1 MKVRITK
8 RPVGYISLDGHP
20 LTAWPPA
27 GQVVDLPDEIAEDLI
42 KGGNAEKVT
51 AWSGHEWLWPWRRP
65 LPEPVADMK
74 VRIKVQPKGYVSF
87 GGGPLSAWPS
97 VGSVVELE
105 RGIAEDLIAGGFA
118 EEAVEDPGIK
128 TVRLKVKRSWPKVG
142 AVIEVPESV
151 AANLAAGG
159 FVEVAMAA
167 IESEV

>member
-1 MKVRITK
+1 MTR
-8 RPVGYISLDGHP
+8 RPVGYVSLEGRP

-27 GQVVDLPDEIAEDLI
+27 GQVVDFPDEIAEDLI
-42 KGGNAEKVT
+42 KGGNAEKAT
-51 AWSGHEWLWPWRRP
+51 GWSGREWLWPWRRP

-87 GGGPLSAWPS
+87 GGGPLGAWPS

-118 EEAVEDPGIK
+118 EEAVEDAGIP
-128 TVRLKVKRSWPKVG
+128 TVRLKVKRAWPKVG
-142 AVIEVPESV
+142 TVIEVPEAV
-151 AANLAAGG
+151 ATDLVAGG
-159 FVEVAMAA
+159 FVEVATAA